1 MKNYSTKW
9 IIQRIT
15 AVVLVP
21 LTFWFVYNCLLLA
34 SFNYD
39 ETKAFFSSKTNS
51 SLYFILII
59 SMLYH
64 SKLGCE
70 TIVED
75 YVTSQKLKN
84 ITILSIKLLTYALM
98 IIVSFSIFSLVV
110 A

>member
-15 AVVLVP
+15 ALILIP
-21 LTFWFVYNCLLLA
+21 LTFWFVYNCLQLA
-34 SFNYD
+34 SINYD
-39 ETKAFFSSKTNS
+39 QTKAFFYSKLNS

-75 YVTSQKLKN
+75 YVTSQKLKY
-84 ITILSIKLLTYALM
+84 ITKFIIGLLTYSLM
-98 IIVSFSIFSLVV
+98 IIVSISIFSMVM

>member
-9 IIQRIT
+9 ILQRIT
-15 AVVLVP
+15 AVILIP
-21 LTFWFVYNCLLLA
+21 LTFWFIYNCILL
-34 SFNYD
+34 SSYNFQ
-39 ETKAFFSSKTNS
+39 ETRAFFVSKINS

-75 YVTSQKLKN
+75 YVTSHNFKN
-84 ITILSIKLLTYALM
+84 ITKLLIGLLTYSLM
-98 IIVSFSIFSLVV
+98 ILTTLSIYLLM

>member
-15 AVVLVP
+15 ALILIP
-21 LTFWFVYNCLLLA
+21 LTFWFVYNCLQLA

-39 ETKAFFSSKTNS
+39 QTKAFFFSKLNA
-51 SLYFILII
+51 SLFFVLMI

-70 TIVED
+70 TIIQD
-75 YVTSQKLKN
+75 YIKSQSLKN
-84 ITILSIKLLTYALM
+84 IINLTISILVYFFMILIFLSLLKLT
-98 IIVSFSIFSLVV
+98 F
-110 A
+110 

>member
-15 AVVLVP
+15 ALILIP
-21 LTFWFVYNCLLLA
+21 LTFWFVYNCLQLA

-39 ETKAFFSSKTNS
+39 QTKAFFSSKLNS

-64 SKLGCE
+64 AKLGCE
-70 TIVED
+70 TIADD
-75 YVTSQKLKN
+75 YVTSHKLKY
-84 ITILSIKLLTYALM
+84 ITNLFISSLTYILM
-98 IIVSFSIFSLVV
+98 IIVFFSIFSLIK

>member
-15 AVVLVP
+15 ALVLVP

-39 ETKAFFSSKTNS
+39 ETKVFFSSKTNS

-70 TIVED
+70 TIAED
-75 YVTSQKLKN
+75 YVTSQNLKN
-84 ITILSIKLLTYALM
+84 ITKLFINLLTYALM
-98 IIVSFSIFSLVV
+98 IIVSFSIFSLVM

>member
-1 MKNYSTKW
+1 MKNYATKW

-15 AVVLVP
+15 ALVLVP
-21 LTFWFVYNCLLLA
+21 LTFWFVYNCLILA

-70 TIVED
+70 TIAED

-84 ITILSIKLLTYALM
+84 ITKLFINLLTYALM

>member
-15 AVVLVP
+15 ALILIP
-21 LTFWFVYNCLLLA
+21 LTFWFIYNCLQLA

-39 ETKAFFSSKTNS
+39 QTKAFFFSKLNS

-84 ITILSIKLLTYALM
+84 ITKLVISLLTYALM
-98 IIVSFSIFSLVV
+98 ILVSLSIFILV
-110 A
+110 AA

>member
-1 MKNYSTKW
+1 MKNYATKW

-15 AVVLVP
+15 ALVLVP
-21 LTFWFVYNCLLLA
+21 LTFWFVYNCLILA
-34 SFNYD
+34 SFDYD

-84 ITILSIKLLTYALM
+84 ITKLFINLLTYALM
-98 IIVSFSIFSLVV
+98 IIVSLSIFSLVV

>member
-1 MKNYSTKW
+1 MKNYATKW
-9 IIQRIT
+9 IIQRLT
-15 AVVLVP
+15 ALVLIP

-39 ETKAFFSSKTNS
+39 QTKAFFFSKINS

-70 TIVED
+70 TIAED

-84 ITILSIKLLTYALM
+84 ITKLSINLLTYALM

>member
-15 AVVLVP
+15 AVVLAP

-39 ETKAFFSSKTNS
+39 ETKVFFSSKTNS

-84 ITILSIKLLTYALM
+84 ITTLFIKLLTYALM
-98 IIVSFSIFSLVV
+98 IIVSFSIFSL
-110 A
+110 AMA

>member
-1 MKNYSTKW
+1 M
-9 IIQRIT
+9 QRVT
-15 AVVLVP
+15 ALVLIP

-34 SFNYD
+34 TFNYD
-39 ETKAFFSSKTNS
+39 ETKAFFFSKLNS

-64 SKLGCE
+64 AKLGCE
-70 TIVED
+70 TIAED

-84 ITILSIKLLTYALM
+84 IAKLSISSLTYILM
-98 IIVSFSIFSLVV
+98 IIVSFSIFSLVT